1 MNDTMSIILF
11 WDRDESAIRVAEE
24 ILLELLDGSFRKL
37 FSMLQSNSKDEGALR
52 LKVRGHNGKE
62 YYTA

>member
-52 LKVRGHNGKE
+52 LKVRGYNGKE